1 MPTVAI
7 RLSENESKALNRV
20 VRLTERTKTYILR
33 EALRNYL
40 REYVDY
46 QIALD
51 RLNDTTDEIISTKE
65 MRKLLRV

>member
-7 RLSENESKALNRV
+7 RLSKDESKALNTV

-33 EALRNYL
+33 EALHNYL
-40 REYVDY
+40 KEYADY

-51 RLNDTTDEIISTKE
+51 RLNDKSDEIVSTKE
-65 MRKLLRV
+65 MRKLIGA

>member
-1 MPTVAI
+1 MPTVTI
-7 RLSENESKALNRV
+7 RLSDQEFKVLNSITRV
-20 VRLTERTKTYILR
+20 TERTKTYILK

-51 RLNDTTDEIISTKE
+51 RLNDVRDKIISTKE
-65 MRKLLRV
+65 MRKLLGT

>member
-7 RLSENESKALNRV
+7 RLSESESKVLNRV

-33 EALRNYL
+33 EALHNYL

-51 RLNDTTDEIISTKE
+51 RLNDTTDEIISAKE
-65 MRKLLRV
+65 MRNLLRA

>member
-7 RLSENESKALNRV
+7 RLSEGESKVLNRV

-33 EALRNYL
+33 EALHNYL

-65 MRKLLRV
+65 MRNLLRA

>member
-7 RLSENESKALNRV
+7 RLSDQEFKVLNSITRV
-20 VRLTERTKTYILR
+20 TERTKTYILK

-51 RLNDTTDEIISTKE
+51 RLNDVRDEIISTKE
-65 MRKLLRV
+65 MRKLLGT